1 MTLMKVDKQRTIFLS
16 SCLLIASF
24 SPYAQTKGAASQVR
38 DASEAHL
45 HILIDAPDPIVSPSS
60 AQKAPLGAHYLML
73 VNTAIARLMKPAE
86 IAEFEKSPYDGLA
99 IAFHYNYDTAPV
111 FSSAMMTGQLIEWKK
126 LTKKDLWP
134 WVYFNRMIGAGE
146 AATNERTNVP
156 YFHKIQGIDLEDKAG
171 ARSDFL
177 QIMESAL
184 HTAKDTK
191 APGIVLDLEFY
202 NYHKEYDPAEMAS
215 QIGKTLPQVVEL
227 LKQLGARM
235 ADIAAQVYPDSVI
248 WMPFTGF
255 THKDFKRIGGDSYY
269 PTPVYI
275 SMGMLDQIK
284 KRSYALTIISG
295 GEGSIGYCHDDV
307 NEFQDAIRKRASIF
321 APILQ
326 NYAGIME
333 LAGTMTV
340 WSDRAGKSGF
350 IAEDGCASSSASTIE
365 ELQPYLELLLKT
377 YRYNWIYGSSNG
389 SYFAFDP
396 RSAPRF
402 NAVISNAKAKVEG
415 SKPH

>member
-1 MTLMKVDKQRTIFLS
+1 MTWRTSFCKLS
-16 SCLLIASF
+16 WLVASVLAIASVHGAENLRPGLRGPAENRPPGGV
-24 SPYAQTKGAASQVR
+24 SLVPWDAPTTGNAQTGK
-38 DASEAHL
+38 
-45 HILIDAPDPIVSPSS
+45 
-60 AQKAPLGAHYLML
+60 PLGDHYLLL
-73 VNTAIARLMKPAE
+73 VNTAIARLLKSGDL
-86 IAEFEKSPYDGLA
+86 AEFEKSPYDGLA

-111 FSSAMMTGQLIEWKK
+111 FSSSMMTMQLLEWKK

-134 WVYFNRMIGAGE
+134 WIYFNRMVGAGE

-177 QIMESAL
+177 QIMENAL

-202 NYHKEYDPAEMAS
+202 NYHKEYDPAEMAA
-215 QIGKTLPQVVEL
+215 QTGKSLPQVVEL

-235 ADIAAQVYPDSVI
+235 ADSAAQVYPEVVI

-255 THKDFKRIGGDSYY
+255 THKDFKQIGNDSYY

-275 SMGMLDQIK
+275 SIGLLDQIK
-284 KRSYALTIISG
+284 KRNYDLKVISG
-295 GEGSIGYCHDDV
+295 GEGSIGYCHADI
-307 NEFQDAIRKRASIF
+307 NEFQDSIRKRAAIF

-326 NYAGIME
+326 NYSGILE

-340 WSDRAGKSGF
+340 WNERAGKSGF
-350 IAEDGCASSSASTIE
+350 IAESECAKASASTVE

-389 SYFAFDP
+389 NYFAFDP

-402 NAVISNAKAKVEG
+402 NAVISSARAKVEG
-415 SKPH
+415 WKPH